1 MTSSPFEKIAL
12 HRLLLAAIVALA
24 SLAGTG
30 CAQKSPVYAWSHP
43 SGGEYL
49 FAFDTQ
55 ECGADTDEAFFTCMQ
70 SRGYFLVDPD
80 SGQPVAEAGE
90 PLVLAAPG
98 YPQAGR

>member
-1 MTSSPFEKIAL
+1 MTSAPFEKNPL
-12 HRLLLAAIVALA
+12 HRLLLTAIFALA
-24 SLAGTG
+24 SMAGTG
-30 CAQKSPVYAWSHP
+30 CAHKSPVYAWSHP

-55 ECGADTDEAFFTCMQ
+55 ECGADSGEAFFICMK

-80 SGQPVAEAGE
+80 SGQPVADAGE
-90 PLVLAAPG
+90 ALVLMAPG

>member
-1 MTSSPFEKIAL
+1 MTPAPFDKNPL
-12 HRLLLAAIVALA
+12 HSLLLGAIVTLA
-24 SLAGTG
+24 SMAGTG

-43 SGGEYL
+43 AGGEYL

-55 ECGADTDEAFFTCMQ
+55 ECGADTGEAFFTCMQ

-80 SGQPVAEAGE
+80 SGQPVADAGE
-90 PLVLAAPG
+90 PLILVAPG